1 MNRCIYIYTYDNN
14 NCIIYYHIKHYIVI
28 YIYIHTYQCVY
39 IYIEYLTN
47 VKDKTGEVDLP
58 ILILPYQHFSYEQSE
73 DCNYIV
79 CNYIWYIIR

>member
-1 MNRCIYIYTYDNN
+1 MN
-14 NCIIYYHIKHYIVI
+14 I
-28 YIYIHTYQCVY
+28 YIYIHINVY